1 MLIREVTSAED
12 QLNLLKRIIDS
23 TWSAISAE
31 AAREKAAKQQRATAA
46 AAKPKPRKRPRIQP
60 KRGGAA
66 KAITPKSTTPPQPQ
80 HAAAQQS
87 PQQPTQPNQA
97 AATNATQVPQPRRAY
112 PSPKSTPTEVPT
124 EVMPIARLGK
134 VAAVPETV

>member
-12 QLNLLKRIIDS
+12 QLNLLKRIIDA

-31 AAREKAAKQQRATAA
+31 AAQEKSAKQQRAA

-66 KAITPKSTTPPQPQ
+66 KTITPKSNTPPQAQ
-80 HAAAQQS
+80 SAATPPS
-87 PQQPTQPNQA
+87 PQQQTQPNQA
-97 AATNATQVPQPRRAY
+97 AATNAAQSPQPRRVY
-112 PSPKSTPTEVPT
+112 PSPKPTSTEVPT
-124 EVMPIARLGK
+124 KTMPIARLGK
-134 VAAVPETV
+134 VATVPSVQ